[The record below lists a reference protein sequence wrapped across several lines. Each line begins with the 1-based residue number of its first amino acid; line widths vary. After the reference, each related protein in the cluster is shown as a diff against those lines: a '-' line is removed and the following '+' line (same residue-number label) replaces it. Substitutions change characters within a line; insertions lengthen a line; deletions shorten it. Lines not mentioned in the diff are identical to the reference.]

1 MGINPH
7 NIQTGSQYRSY
18 KIKYKEIIEN
28 IWSQSQNKMPEHLK
42 RLHWTEDE
50 LRSHQTQALREIL
63 TLAKQRTVFYGDLLK
78 SVDTKSFNLEDL
90 TSLPPTNKREHMER
104 WDDFITVPGLT
115 YVIAESHLEKLRK
128 GEIENPFYDDK
139 YLFIATGGSTGK
151 RGLFLWD
158 NDFLRETICST
169 YRILIDKEQ
178 KAGYEGPMRLA
189 TVEAPTL
196 LHGSR
201 FVFSS
206 KPVSDCE
213 LLSLGSTVPMPEQCE
228 KLNSYQPTHIMAF
241 ASSLSELASAQIRG
255 KLNVSPRWVGTNSSP
270 LDDHMRGIIKK
281 AWGIKTCNG
290 WGCVEIGEAAEEP
303 PDSSGMVIWD
313 DGVIL
318 EVVDENNN
326 PVHDAKDAT
335 KMLATSLVNKS
346 CPMIRYEI
354 DDIVEIQEGFSDYP
368 AYRRITNILGRATN
382 WFQYG
387 DIRVHPMAFS
397 DILDLAKEIEEYQVV
412 QTEKGGKVR
421 LVCNGEPDKE
431 EIVSSIKQQLI
442 KYGLKDPEVKVEIID
457 ALPRHPETG
466 KVKRFVALN

>member
-1 MGINPH
+1 M
-7 NIQTGSQYRSY
+7 S
-18 KIKYKEIIEN
+18 KIGYEEIIES
-28 IWSQSQNKMPEHLK
+28 IWADVQQSMPGHIK
-42 RLHWTEDE
+42 RLYWTKEE
-50 LRSHQTQALREIL
+50 LAEHQTEALRDIL
-63 TLAKQRTVFYGDLLK
+63 TLAKEKTAFYGDLLK
-78 SVDTKSFNLEDL
+78 SVNTEAFNLEDL
-90 TSLPPTNKREHMER
+90 KSIPPTNKAEHMER

-115 YVIAESHLEKLRK
+115 YEIAERHLEKLRK

-139 YLFIATGGSTGK
+139 YLFIATGGSTGV

-158 NDFLRETICST
+158 NEFLKETICST
-169 YRILIDKEQ
+169 YRIMIDKEQ
-178 KAGYEGPMRLA
+178 KSGYEGPIRLA

-206 KPVSDCE
+206 NPVPDCE

-241 ASSLSELASAQIRG
+241 ASSLAELASAQIRG
-255 KLNVSPRWVGTNSSP
+255 ELNVSPRWVGTNSSP
-270 LDDHMRGIIKK
+270 LDDHMRGIIRE
-281 AWGIKTCNG
+281 AWRIKTCNG

-303 PDSSGMVIWD
+303 PDSDGMVIWD

-326 PVHDAKDAT
+326 PVQNANDAS

-368 AYRRITNILGRATN
+368 AYRRITKILGRATN
-382 WFQYG
+382 WFRYG
-387 DIRVHPMAFS
+387 EIRVHPMAFS
-397 DILDLAKEIEEYQVV
+397 DVLDLVKEVEEYQVV
-412 QTEKGGKVR
+412 QTEHGGIVK
-421 LVCNGEPDKE
+421 LVCNGVPDKE

-442 KYGLKDPEVKVEIID
+442 KYGLKYPEVKVEIID

-466 KVKRFVALN
+466 KVKRFEALNK